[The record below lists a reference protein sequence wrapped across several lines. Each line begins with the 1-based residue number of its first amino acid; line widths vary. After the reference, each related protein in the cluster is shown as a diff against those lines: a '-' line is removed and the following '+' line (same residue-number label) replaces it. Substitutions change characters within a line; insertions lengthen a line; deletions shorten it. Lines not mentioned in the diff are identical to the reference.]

1 MIKMIYKMTKIIDLS
16 IDLNDLSLED
26 FVIEKPLVDVTN
38 KKLITKA
45 SITSKNVP
53 LKKAIPKN
61 TKKPVTGG

>member
-1 MIKMIYKMTKIIDLS
+1 MIKMIYKITKIIDLS
-16 IDLNDLSLED
+16 LDLNDLSLED

-38 KKLITKA
+38 KKPITKA
-45 SITSKNVP
+45 STSKNVP